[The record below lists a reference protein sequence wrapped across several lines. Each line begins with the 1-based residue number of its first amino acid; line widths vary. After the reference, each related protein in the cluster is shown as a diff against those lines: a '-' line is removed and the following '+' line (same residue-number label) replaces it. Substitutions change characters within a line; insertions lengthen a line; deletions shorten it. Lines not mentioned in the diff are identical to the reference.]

1 MKYDSKNINQAN
13 NSIFKQLDTNIIFD
27 YQKNN
32 MMTELIPNQDI
43 YSNYKTNIYK
53 NKNLQIYLNGTTE
66 PDENVNFMKTQRN
79 KFSNIS
85 NKPNYHSNVNTTK
98 NRGGLNRY
106 NSYKRIATTNINNNA
121 LFNLPKNNK
130 IIKNKKTN
138 GGSKNKLISH
148 NNSKG
153 HNNTHIHNNQKMP
166 FSNNKKSI
174 IPLGNN
180 KYKTIGDNSYY
191 SNVSNRMHNDININN
206 YNNRLNH
213 NERQNHN
220 TIDMNELLTN
230 HNNNINKKYN
240 MKKYNS
246 NNNSNLNKNK
256 QMKKTN
262 YNYNHNH
269 NNYRNVD
276 IRRNGSNIRPKTP
289 DNNKRGKT
297 YSRFNNNN
305 NMNNQRTKTPD
316 RQRSKMKLNLTRDYL
331 NTIDNNK
338 ITKTAQHYNYV
349 IRDYN
354 HTIDNSNSNNGKY
367 KYSANR
373 LNTNDYF
380 KLNKK
385 TINNYD
391 DRQNMTIT
399 NNNNTITTNNSNSRK
414 NFYGK
419 IFNERIQAK
428 PQKRLSKNSSQ
439 GNILG
444 HNNYNINLNSNGINH
459 IYKNINENYIL
470 KNYHSN
476 INTNLITP
484 IKYINQKSN
493 FKNENIQLTQLRPPN
508 NYNLYNETFQ
518 SFGTNLPILTNNE
531 DLVSKRNNNNLNE
544 NNNYFEMKLRLEN
557 AKEISKNNDY
567 GFNNKTNYDY
577 NYNMFKELYQKNK
590 NSEKDNTQIKLKER
604 NGNSNNNNYIPAT
617 INNTAN
623 KTYSFFNNIKNKNK
637 NKVKENEKN
646 DTEQNNN
653 LNDIDFNDLDQ
664 FSPPYTKEQLDLNK
678 NIDEYF
684 KNQNKY
690 MNIGCIEERNKNYET
705 VNYDCTFG
713 ANRKVIDDFINQL
726 KSNV

>member
-13 NSIFKQLDTNIIFD
+13 NSIFKQLNTNIIFD

-32 MMTELIPNQDI
+32 IITELIPNQDI
-43 YSNYKTNIYK
+43 FSNYKTNIYK

-66 PDENVNFMKTQRN
+66 PDDNINFMKTQRT
-79 KFSNIS
+79 KFSNLS
-85 NKPNYHSNVNTTK
+85 NKANNNSNVNTTK
-98 NRGGLNRY
+98 NRTGLNRY
-106 NSYKRIATTNINNNA
+106 NSYKRLGTPNLNNNV
-121 LFNLPKNNK
+121 LFTNLQRNNK
-130 IIKNKKTN
+130 NIKNKKTN

-153 HNNTHIHNNQKMP
+153 HNNAHIHNNQKMP
-166 FSNNKKSI
+166 LTNNKKSI
-174 IPLGNN
+174 IPMGNN

-191 SNVSNRMHNDININN
+191 SNVSNMMHNDMNINN
-206 YNNRLNH
+206 YNNRLIQ

-220 TIDMNELLTN
+220 TIDMNDLLMN

-240 MKKYNS
+240 MKKYNT
-246 NNNSNLNKNK
+246 NNNSNINKNK

-262 YNYNHNH
+262 YNYNYNH

-276 IRRNGSNIRPKTP
+276 IKRNGSNIRPKTP

-316 RQRSKMKLNLTRDYL
+316 RQRSKMKLNLTKDYL
-331 NTIDNNK
+331 NTIDNTK
-338 ITKTAQHYNYV
+338 ITKTAQHYNYLN
-349 IRDYN
+349 RDYN
-354 HTIDNSNSNNGKY
+354 HTIDNSNNNGKY
-367 KYSANR
+367 KYSASR

-399 NNNNTITTNNSNSRK
+399 NNNTITNNISNSRK
-414 NFYGK
+414 NYYGK
-419 IFNERIQAK
+419 IYNERIQGK

-459 IYKNINENYIL
+459 IHTNINENYNF

-476 INTNLITP
+476 SNTNLITP

-493 FKNENIQLTQLRPPN
+493 FKNENIQLTQLRAPN

-518 SFGTNLPILTNNE
+518 SFGTNLPLLTNNE
-531 DLVSKRNNNNLNE
+531 DLISKRNMNNLNE
-544 NNNYFEMKLRLEN
+544 NNNYFEMKMRQEN
-557 AKEISKNNDY
+557 TKEISKNNDY

-577 NYNMFKELYQKNK
+577 NFNKFKEQYQLNK
-590 NSEKDNTQIKLKER
+590 YNEKEKTISKLKER
-604 NGNSNNNNYIPAT
+604 NGNINNNYIPAT
-617 INNTAN
+617 INNTTN
-623 KTYSFFNNIKNKNK
+623 KTYSYFNNLKNN
-637 NKVKENEKN
+637 NRMKENEKN
-646 DTEQNNN
+646 DNEQKNNM
-653 LNDIDFNDLDQ
+653 NDMDFNGLDQ
-664 FSPPYTKEQLDLNK
+664 FSPPYNKEQLDLNK

-705 VNYDCTFG
+705 VTYDNTFG
-713 ANRKVIDDFINQL
+713 TNRKVIDDFINQL